1 MKFHFKNLQN
11 RLKRLAIYK
20 IITKMT
26 KITIT
31 INNCVYITHPIYN
44 LYAGSKDGYIIN
56 IVKQIPNKGN
66 KSNKGYLKVSVREH
80 GQSGSKSYYSHRFIY
95 ECFNGVILEGKVID
109 HINNNKEDN
118 RLCNLQ
124 LVTHQKNCKK
134 SAKDR
139 DYTFVV
145 NNCKNRRCVKA
156 TNKNTNEVTYY
167 NSMYAVQQHLGINVG
182 IVKMVCEGINLTIN
196 NYG

>member
-1 MKFHFKNLQN
+1 
-11 RLKRLAIYK
+11 
-20 IITKMT
+20 MT